1 MRLALVLVCFAFLLS
16 SGTAHADRVDLS
28 EFIDPDARAAA
39 KPRNAETRQPTKKVA
54 MAKRTKAS
62 KYKAAK
68 KASKK
73 PRKHARAKRRR

>member
-16 SGTAHADRVDLS
+16 SGTARADRVDLS

-39 KPRNAETRQPTKKVA
+39 KPRNAQTKEPTKKVA
-54 MAKRTKAS
+54 AAKRAKAS
-62 KYKAAK
+62 KAK